1 MKALR
6 RTHTGSSDLIWV
18 LGCVVLCALFVA
30 GLLRYLEQRHEVYR
44 LGYEMGALTQE
55 HDLLLEENRRLVVE
69 AALQSSAERLE
80 QEAYQ
85 RLGLRPTEAN
95 QIIHAGGQ

>member
-1 MKALR
+1 M
-6 RTHTGSSDLIWV
+6 HSGNSDLVWLVGGV
-18 LGCVVLCALFVA
+18 LVCAWFVF

-44 LGYEMGALTQE
+44 LGYEMSALTQE

-80 QEAYQ
+80 EEAYQ
-85 RLGLRPTEAN
+85 RLGLRPTEAS
-95 QIIHAGGQ
+95 QILQAGGQ